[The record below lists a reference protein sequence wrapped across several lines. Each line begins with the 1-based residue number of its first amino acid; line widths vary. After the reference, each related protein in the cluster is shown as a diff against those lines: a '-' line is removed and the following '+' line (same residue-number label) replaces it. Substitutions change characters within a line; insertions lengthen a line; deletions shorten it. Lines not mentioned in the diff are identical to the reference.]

1 MLREADFQGAALGSV
16 RFDGCE
22 LRSATFA
29 GARCAATELH
39 RCELD
44 GIEGVEG
51 LRGAAL
57 PWPDLVGLAGP
68 DGGRARDPGARRGG
82 RG

>member
-1 MLREADFQGAALGSV
+1 VL
-16 RFDGCE
+16 FDGCE

-39 RCELD
+39 RCELA

-57 PWPDLVGLAGP
+57 PWPDLVGLAGLMAGALGIRVL
-68 DGGRARDPGARRGG
+68 DEEVEGGR
-82 RG
+82 